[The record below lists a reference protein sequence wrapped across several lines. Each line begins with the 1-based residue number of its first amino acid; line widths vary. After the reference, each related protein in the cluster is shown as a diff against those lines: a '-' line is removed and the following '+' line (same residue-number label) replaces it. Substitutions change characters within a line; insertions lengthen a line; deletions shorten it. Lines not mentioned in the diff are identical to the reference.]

1 MDGREGQ
8 FLIASWLV
16 SLTVGRRPPPTLR
29 RWCESSRLTITKPH
43 NRSHF
48 LHTITPSPT
57 FSLEHRAT
65 NGLARSQEVSRGGQE
80 PQQPGSQPGSNCRS
94 ASDFSGLGR
103 RGLSCCC
110 VHHCPGLLLL
120 SVTQSQPNDTIR
132 DPHSLSIHLSGPVQ
146 VGLMGLLVSA

>member
-48 LHTITPSPT
+48 LHTITRSPT
-57 FSLEHRAT
+57 FSPKHKAT
-65 NGLARSQEVSRGGQE
+65 HGLARSQEVPRGGQE
-80 PQQPGSQPGSNCRS
+80 PQQPGSNCRS

-103 RGLSCCC
+103 RGLSCC
-110 VHHCPGLLLL
+110 VHHCPGL
-120 SVTQSQPNDTIR
+120 SCFPSHSHNPTTQSAII
-132 DPHSLSIHLSGPVQ
+132 IHCQFIFQVQ
-146 VGLMGLLVSA
+146 FRLA